1 MQMNFLRPVRVS
13 LGLLMMLGASLPLD
27 AVASNGH
34 ITTADMNPNRQAS
47 IADATYAGPAHASRA
62 VYTAP
67 IVNRAPVQVTAPSV
81 RENEVG
87 GWKLLVAVVGL
98 IGIRL
103 WYAGKKSL
111 PLIG

>member
-1 MQMNFLRPVRVS
+1 MQMNFLRPVRIL
-13 LGLLMMLGASLPLD
+13 LGLLVTLGASLPLG

-47 IADATYAGPAHASRA
+47 VADAEYAPPARASRA
-62 VYTAP
+62 VYTTP
-67 IVNRAPVQVTAPSV
+67 IVERVSAQVAAPNVG
-81 RENEVG
+81 ENEVG
-87 GWKLLVAVVGL
+87 AWKLLVAVVGL

-103 WYAGKKSL
+103 WHAGKKSL